1 MLVEEFFPQNHE
13 RPQANE
19 PGPLT
24 VYGQLNVRNINEVG
38 EYKTL
43 IVINNITI
51 AININISIK
60 STNAES
66 NIIQVDDSKMM
77 ISLHQVSLR

>member
-1 MLVEEFFPQNHE
+1 M
-13 RPQANE
+13 
-19 PGPLT
+19 
-24 VYGQLNVRNINEVG
+24 RNINEVG